1 MHKKINKENKIP
13 KAFFV
18 ALVFALLFW
27 SLIKLSKDYK
37 TVISVPV
44 SYINVPQD
52 KLIQK
57 EPLSNIEVQVKGT
70 GFRLIRLSFTNN
82 VIDLDARNLQ
92 KKQGSQYFFLVRNQK
107 TFIQRID
114 SQLDDKKSWLNSI
127 AQATVGRTLESF
139 NDEDEVMLYDKFK
152 SLIIELDSLTKLS
165 NLNVDESQEEVI
177 GIKIDSF
184 INKIDPKIVRLPKNK
199 SKEVDKIKDK
209 LLNNLG
215 SDKTANL
222 AAVVNLLEDLLK

>member
-1 MHKKINKENKIP
+1 M
-13 KAFFV
+13 
-18 ALVFALLFW
+18 W
-27 SLIKLSKDYK
+27 
-37 TVISVPV
+37 
-44 SYINVPQD
+44 
-52 KLIQK
+52 
-57 EPLSNIEVQVKGT
+57 
-70 GFRLIRLSFTNN
+70 
-82 VIDLDARNLQ
+82 
-92 KKQGSQYFFLVRNQK
+92 
-107 TFIQRID
+107 ID

-139 NDEDEVMLYDKFK
+139 NDEDEVLLYDKFK

-222 AAVVNLLEDLLK
+222 AAVVNLLKDLLKWVK